1 MGMFDTLLVKKELIA
16 PLVEQDFFEALERD
30 VDNGFFN
37 FQTKDLDNGLNV
49 FKIEEDLKLKIEKRS
64 YSLDLEEDDSFK
76 KIKSESLGYSEDT
89 RTAYVSFYD
98 YLGHVGEYDV
108 FITFCAHILKGEVQE
123 IKVEKIEKEKLSIV
137 KARGE
142 YVQQR
147 YKNIRATQE
156 WKLWNF
162 LNDAEWKI
170 RRFFLPLTR
179 KYSNFKQKLKNAAEA
194 KYPDEMPDSWRYPS
208 KD

>member
-16 PLVEQDFFEALERD
+16 PLIDKDLLEALERD
-30 VDNGFFN
+30 IYKGFFN
-37 FQTKDLDNGLNV
+37 FQTKDLDNALST
-49 FKIEEDLKLKIEKRS
+49 FKIEEDLKLKVEKVS
-64 YSLDLEEDDSFK
+64 YSFDLENEDSYK
-76 KIKSESLGYSEDT
+76 NISSKSLGFSEDT

-142 YVQQR
+142 YVQER
-147 YKNIRATQE
+147 YKNIRSTQE
-156 WKLWNF
+156 WKLWSF
-162 LNDAEWKI
+162 LNDTEWKI
-170 RRFFLPLTR
+170 QRFFLPLTR
-179 KYSNFKQKLKNAAEA
+179 KYSNFKEKLRKAAEA
-194 KYPDEMPDSWRYPS
+194 KFPDEMPDSWRYPS